1 MGNSCKSMAD
11 SFQCMTKPTTKKK
24 KKERKKIY
32 SLNNFQI
39 YSAVMLIIVAI
50 PYIRSKNL
58 LFIL

>member
-1 MGNSCKSMAD
+1 MYDK
-11 SFQCMTKPTTKKK
+11 THYKKK

>member
-1 MGNSCKSMAD
+1 MGNTCKSMAD
-11 SFQCMTKPTTKKK
+11 LFQCMTKPTTIKKK
-24 KKERKKIY
+24 RKKIY

-39 YSAVMLIIVAI
+39 YSAVMLIIVTI